1 MSSMAWGDS
10 STGTAPGAGAI
21 AGTGRFVSLQSKTR
35 STPLWRRTNKH
46 GPLRQKTRFTRP
58 DCPQQELSSDVIVT
72 AHPQNATYGA
82 VCFALKGKPER
93 V

>member
-10 STGTAPGAGAI
+10 STGMAPGAGAI
-21 AGTGRFVSLQSKTR
+21 VGTVRFVSFHSKTR
-35 STPLWRRTNKH
+35 STPLCRRTNTH

-58 DCPQQELSSDVIVT
+58 DCPQQELPSDVIVT

-82 VCFALKGKPER
+82 VCSWLKGHHER
-93 V
+93 S